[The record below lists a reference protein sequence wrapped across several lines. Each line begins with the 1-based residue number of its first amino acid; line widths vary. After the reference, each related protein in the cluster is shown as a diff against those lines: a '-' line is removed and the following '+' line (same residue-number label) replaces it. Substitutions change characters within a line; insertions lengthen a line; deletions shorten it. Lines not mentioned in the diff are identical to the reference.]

1 MPANGFYL
9 EFTLRLLSLQQR
21 LECKQSTINEIRNF
35 IGGSTASKAIRV
47 GWVSEVMRLDWES
60 VGGYAK
66 DLGLLALCKNV
77 SNPNNKQQQRRVT
90 WYTYVWDWLIS
101 LSLGKTYVPTR
112 GHVYFASHTDSSVY
126 LFPRLWPFVKICEDV
141 IGEKNRHMVQIRK
154 HPLIIKE
161 LFKI

>member
-1 MPANGFYL
+1 MV
-9 EFTLRLLSLQQR
+9 FTWSLPWVFLVSNTSLQQR
-21 LECKQSTINEIRNF
+21 LECNQSTINEIRNS

-47 GWVSEVMRLDWES
+47 GWVSEVMRLDRES

-101 LSLGKTYVPTR
+101 LS
-112 GHVYFASHTDSSVY
+112 
-126 LFPRLWPFVKICEDV
+126 
-141 IGEKNRHMVQIRK
+141 
-154 HPLIIKE
+154 
-161 LFKI
+161 